1 MEVKCY
7 FPPLRRVLSNR
18 RQCKMKQS
26 TRTLLCIASPSAPK
40 ALEEVQVLRPFRL
53 RARQTACWGTG
64 ELLRVGSP
72 STQSAAG
79 KHSEATVSERD
90 PLPEH
95 WSSSPTRVG
104 RMEVF
109 RTSFSKEGLMPLG
122 RGNCGRQWGLSQR
135 ERWEKILSQ
144 TRAIT

>member
-1 MEVKCY
+1 VKCY

-26 TRTLLCIASPSAPK
+26 TLLCIASPSAPK
-40 ALEEVQVLRPFRL
+40 ALEKVQVLRPFRL